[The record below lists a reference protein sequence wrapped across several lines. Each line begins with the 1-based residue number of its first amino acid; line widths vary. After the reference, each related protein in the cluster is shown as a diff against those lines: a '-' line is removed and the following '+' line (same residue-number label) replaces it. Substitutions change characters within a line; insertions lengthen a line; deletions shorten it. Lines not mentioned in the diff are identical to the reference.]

1 MILTEENSKYIFFG
15 LGALTLLPFVS
26 PPVALM
32 LGILFVNFIGVPHKN
47 TGNFTKKLLQYSII
61 GLGFGINYREALRA
75 GSTGFIFTVTTIAV
89 VMALGILLG
98 NLLKIDKNISK
109 LISVGTAICGGSA
122 IAAVSPILK
131 ASNQQNS
138 VALGTVFLLNAVALF
153 TFPAI
158 GSLLHLSQTQFG
170 IWSAIA
176 IHDTSSVVGAASRFG
191 QEALNVATTVK
202 LARALWIIPV
212 ALLFSLLTKSEGKVK
227 IPYFIGG
234 FILAIMIN
242 SFIPFFGGLA
252 PYISDFARAMLKA
265 ALFFIG
271 TGLSFATFK
280 TIGIKPLISGV
291 TLWFFISAISLWAV
305 METVHL

>member
-1 MILTEENSKYIFFG
+1 MLNSPQISKFLFFG
-15 LGALTLLPFVS
+15 LAGLSLLPFVS
-26 PPVALM
+26 PPLALL
-32 LGILFVNFIGVPHKN
+32 LGIVFVNFIGAPHQN
-47 TGNFTKKLLQYSII
+47 TGSYTKKILQYSII
-61 GLGFGINYREALRA
+61 GLGFGINYRQALSA

-98 NLLKIDKNISK
+98 KIFRIDKNISK

-131 ASNQQNS
+131 ANNQQNS
-138 VALGTVFLLNAVALF
+138 VALGTVFILNAVALF
-153 TFPAI
+153 TFPAV
-158 GSLLHLSQTQFG
+158 GNMLHLSQTQFG

-202 LARALWIIPV
+202 LARALWIIPL

-234 FILAIMIN
+234 FIAAILLN
-242 SFIPFFGGLA
+242 SFIPFVSGFA
-252 PYISDFARAMLKA
+252 PYISDFSRAVLKV
-265 ALFFIG
+265 ALFLIG
-271 TGLSFATFK
+271 TGLSFKTFK
-280 TIGIKPLISGV
+280 GIGVKPLIAGV
-291 TLWFFISAISLWAV
+291 ILWFFISIVSLWAV
-305 METVHL
+305 VETVHS

>member
-1 MILTEENSKYIFFG
+1 MISNPQISKYIFFV
-15 LGALTLLPFVS
+15 LAALSLMPFVS
-26 PPVALM
+26 PPLAL
-32 LGILFVNFIGVPHKN
+32 LAGIVFVNFIGSPHEK
-47 TGNFTKKLLQYSII
+47 TGSFTKKILQYSII
-61 GLGFGINYREALRA
+61 GLGFGINYREAVSA
-75 GSTGFIFTVTTIAV
+75 GSTGFIFTVSTIAV

-98 NLLKIDKNISK
+98 KIFRIDKNISK

-131 ASNQQNS
+131 ANNQQNS
-138 VALGTVFLLNAVALF
+138 VALGTVFILNAVALF

-158 GSLLHLSQTQFG
+158 GHLLHLSQTQFG

-212 ALLFSLLTKSEGKVK
+212 ALLFSLFTKSEGKIK

-234 FILAIMIN
+234 FVVAILLN
-242 SFIPFFGGLA
+242 SFIPFVGEFA
-252 PYISDFARAMLKA
+252 PYVSDFSRAMLKV
-265 ALFFIG
+265 ALFLIG
-271 TGLSFATFK
+271 TGLSFKTFK
-280 TIGIKPLISGV
+280 IIGFKPLIAGV
-291 TLWFFISAISLWAV
+291 ILWFFISAVSLWAV
-305 METVHL
+305 IETVHA